1 MQKDLVNDPILSTL
15 IKMAIPM
22 GWGILSIVGFN
33 LADTYF
39 LGQLGKNEL
48 AAISF
53 TFPVVTFFTSL
64 ALGMATATSSLVSRA
79 LGEGNDQKII
89 RLTSDSLSLSF
100 VIVLVSIIFGL
111 LTLDPLFKALGA
123 NEVILPLIKEY
134 MLIWYPGMLF
144 VAIPMVGNG
153 AIRARGDTKTAAKIM
168 FVAGLTNVVLD
179 PILIFGLGPIPS
191 LGMKG
196 AAIATVIA
204 RAMTLFASVYVLFKR
219 YKMLSFEIPKLQ
231 VAVDSWKK
239 ILHITIPSAGSN
251 VVTPLVWTMVTA
263 IVAQIGTEAVA
274 AFGVVSKIESFAV
287 IVIFAISASVSPFVG
302 QNYGARQFLRIK
314 SSILIAYGLGI
325 IWGVMI
331 AIPLFFAGNKIVSF
345 FNSDPLIIDLA
356 SGYFWLVPW
365 SFGLLGMRVI
375 SCSAFNSI
383 GKPYMAT
390 VLIVVHMVV
399 LYAPLIII
407 GADLWQMN
415 GVFLAQLLANSLAAL
430 ASYYLIKR
438 KMFDSFSKLKG
449 I

>member
-1 MQKDLVNDPILSTL
+1 MQNDLVNDPILKTL
-15 IKMAIPM
+15 IKMAVPM

-53 TFPVVTFFTSL
+53 TFPVVTFFSSL

-89 RLTSDSLSLSF
+89 RLTSDSLSF
-100 VIVLVSIIFGL
+100 AFAVVLVSIVLGL
-111 LTLDPLFKALGA
+111 ASLDPLFRALGA
-123 NEVILPLIKEY
+123 NDVILPLIKEY
-134 MLIWYPGMLF
+134 MTIWYPGMLF
-144 VAIPMVGNG
+144 IAIPMVGNG

-191 LGMKG
+191 MGMQG

-204 RAMTLFASVYVLFKR
+204 RAMTLFASVYILFYR
-219 YKMLSFEIPKLQ
+219 YKMLSFEIPKFHD
-231 VAVDSWKK
+231 AIESWKR

-251 VVTPLVWTMVTA
+251 VITPLIWTMVTA

-302 QNYGARQFLRIK
+302 QNYGAKKFARIRL
-314 SSILIAYGLGI
+314 SILMAYGLGI
-325 IWGVMI
+325 LWGLII
-331 AIPLFFAGNKIVSF
+331 AIPLFFSGDFVVAL
-345 FNSDPLIIDLA
+345 FNSDPLIVELA
-356 SGYFWLVPW
+356 SSYFWLVPW
-365 SFGLLGMRVI
+365 SFGLLGVRVI

-390 VLIVVHMVV
+390 VLIVVHMVF
-399 LYAPLIII
+399 LYAPFIII
-407 GADLWQMN
+407 GASYYQMN
-415 GVFLAQLLANSLAAL
+415 GVFVAQLLANTLAAV
-430 ASYYLIKR
+430 ASYFLIKK
-438 KMFDSFSKLKG
+438 KMFDSFSKLNS
-449 I
+449 

>member
-1 MQKDLVNDPILSTL
+1 MQKDLVNDPILKTL
-15 IKMAIPM
+15 ITMAIPM

-53 TFPVVTFFTSL
+53 TFPVITFFTSL

-79 LGEGNDQKII
+79 LGEGNGQKII
-89 RLTSDSLSLSF
+89 RYTSDSLSFSF
-100 VIVLVSIIFGL
+100 IVVLVSIILGL

-134 MLIWYPGMLF
+134 MVIWYPGMLF

-168 FVAGLTNVVLD
+168 FVAGLTNIVLD
-179 PILIFGLGPIPS
+179 PILIFGFGPIPS

-204 RAMTLFASVYVLFKR
+204 RAMTLFASLYVLHKR
-219 YKMLSFEIPKLQ
+219 YKMVSFELPSFHNAIE
-231 VAVDSWKK
+231 SWKK

-251 VVTPLVWTMVTA
+251 VITPLIWTMVTA
-263 IVAQIGTEAVA
+263 IVAKMGTEAVA

-287 IVIFAISASVSPFVG
+287 IVIFAISASISPFVG
-302 QNYGARQFLRIK
+302 QNFGARKFSRIK

-325 IWGVMI
+325 IWGLII
-331 AIPLFFAGNKIVSF
+331 AIPLFFIGSNVVSL
-345 FNSDPLIIDLA
+345 FNSDPLIIELA
-356 SGYFWLVPW
+356 SSYFWLVPW
-365 SFGLLGMRVI
+365 SFGFLGIRVI

-383 GKPYMAT
+383 GKPYYAT
-390 VLIVVHMVV
+390 ILIIIHMVF
-399 LYAPLIII
+399 LYAPLITI
-407 GADLWQMN
+407 GASYFQMN
-415 GVFLAQLLANSLAAL
+415 GVFLAQLLANTLAAV
-430 ASYYLIKR
+430 ASYILIDR
-438 KMFDSFSKLKG
+438 KMFDSFSRT
-449 I
+449 IV